1 MTQAIARWNHDK
13 NQAPTPNLATTSRLW
28 VNSWI
33 RAGLPI
39 PAQLCALCWEYKMIT
54 LGVWIFAAACWHSD
68 KINEYGM
75 FWSLLAAILVSVFV
89 K

>member
-1 MTQAIARWNHDK
+1 MA
-13 NQAPTPNLATTSRLW
+13 S
-28 VNSWI
+28 SWI
-33 RAGLPI
+33 TDS
-39 PAQLCALCWEYKMIT
+39 CAVVRIMLGCEMIV

-68 KINEYGM
+68 KINAYGM